1 MKAEQRYQPL
11 KSHNIQRKLL
21 DDYYA
26 EVKQAQSRG
35 IKTCYAIGHA
45 PTDLAVAMGFLPV
58 YPENH
63 NTMCGAAQVGAEICE
78 VAEAHGYSM
87 DLCSYSKC
95 DLGSSLAGPGT
106 KSPIGGLP
114 KPDIL
119 MATTVCNTHL
129 KWFEELSRIWHVPL
143 LVLDVP
149 YFHDG
154 LSEEDRAAGVQYTVR
169 QLKEEWIPF
178 FESYCHRPYD
188 WDKLQECMGYTSK
201 TGQLYA
207 QVVNSCKNKPSPLT
221 VFDTFLLL
229 GALMNLRGYPQ
240 AVSFYEQLNA
250 EIAERVERKFS
261 AVGEEKYR
269 LYFDNIPVW
278 YKVGW
283 FSRKFTSYGA
293 CMVAA
298 VYSQVWIRC
307 FGQEDPARPL
317 ESIAETQFLLTTNQ
331 GTMSRI
337 NLLNQICRDF
347 SVDGLV
353 MQVSRTCKVFIPDQ
367 IGIMKQVQE
376 ETGLPGVII
385 EADMIDSRFFS
396 EKEADSLIDGFME
409 ILRTRKV

>member
-1 MKAEQRYQPL
+1 M
-11 KSHNIQRKLL
+11 
-21 DDYYA
+21 
-26 EVKQAQSRG
+26 
-35 IKTCYAIGHA
+35 T
-45 PTDLAVAMGFLPV
+45 
-58 YPENH
+58 
-63 NTMCGAAQVGAEICE
+63 
-78 VAEAHGYSM
+78 
-87 DLCSYSKC
+87 
-95 DLGSSLAGPGT
+95 
-106 KSPIGGLP
+106 
-114 KPDIL
+114 
-119 MATTVCNTHL
+119 TTVCNTHL

-154 LSEEDRAAGVQYTVR
+154 LSKEDRAAGVQYTIR
-169 QLKEEWIPF
+169 QLKEDWIPF
-178 FESYCHRPYD
+178 FESYCHRSYD
-188 WDKLQECMGYTSK
+188 WDKLQECVGYTAK

-207 QVVNSCKNKPSPLT
+207 QVVNSCKNKPSPIT

-229 GALMNLRGYPQ
+229 GTLMNLRGFPQ
-240 AVSFYEQLNA
+240 AVSLYEQLNA
-250 EIAERVERKFS
+250 EITERIEQKFS
-261 AVGEEKYR
+261 AIGEEKYR

-283 FSRKFTSYGA
+283 FSRKFTSHGA

-307 FGQEDPARPL
+307 FGQEDPSRPL

-367 IGIMKQVQE
+367 IGIMKRVQE

-396 EKEADSLIDGFME
+396 EKEADSLMDSFME
-409 ILRTRKV
+409 ILQSRAK